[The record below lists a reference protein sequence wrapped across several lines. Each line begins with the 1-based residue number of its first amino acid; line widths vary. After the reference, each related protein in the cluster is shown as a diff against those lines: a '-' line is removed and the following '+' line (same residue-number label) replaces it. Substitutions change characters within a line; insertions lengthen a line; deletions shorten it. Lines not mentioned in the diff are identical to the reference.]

1 MMENLPNILPVF
13 PLPGVLLLPRGQL
26 PLHIFEPRYRAMVD
40 DALRGDRM
48 IGMIQPRENGALF
61 DTGCAGRIK
70 SFEET
75 EDGRFYLVLNGV
87 CRFDIK
93 KELEQEKGYRRAT
106 PDWTPYIKDLEPTG
120 CLDLDRGKLKDML
133 AHYFTMHDI
142 DCDWGLVDEA
152 ADESLIT
159 CLSMVCPFDAGEKQ
173 ALLEAKCCKERSRL
187 FMTMLEMAV
196 HSGAGPNTAQH

>member
-1 MMENLPNILPVF
+1 MENLPDILPVF

-40 DALRGDRM
+40 DALCGDRM
-48 IGMIQPRENGALF
+48 IGMIQPREDGALF

-75 EDGRFYLVLNGV
+75 EDGRFYVVLNGV
-87 CRFDIK
+87 CRFDL
-93 KELEQEKGYRRAT
+93 KEELVQEKGYRRAA
-106 PDWTPYIKDLEPTG
+106 PDWTPYYKDLEPTG
-120 CLDLDRGKLKDML
+120 CLDLNRDKLKDML
-133 AHYFTMHDI
+133 AEYFTMHDI
-142 DCDWGLVDEA
+142 DCDWSLVDEA

-159 CLSMVCPFDAGEKQ
+159 CLSMVCPFDACEKQ
-173 ALLEAKCCKERSRL
+173 ALLEAGCCKERSRL

-196 HSGAGPNTAQH
+196 HSGVGPDMAQH